1 MNSSG
6 ALVFFGK
13 KRQNSQYTIIHLS
26 VYCLHLSWTV
36 LTSFIILSR
45 LDSTALGTE
54 YEPYRYLLNE
64 RVSRWSNEWSNLK
77 ETESLLHSV
86 GVARGTH
93 STWESSPPCE
103 GLWGAAE
110 VTTANTFVTLSFPWH
125 IFPWD
130 FLLHHWQVE
139 QADNGSGFKGKGT

>member
-64 RVSRWSNEWSNLK
+64 RVSR
-77 ETESLLHSV
+77 
-86 GVARGTH
+86 
-93 STWESSPPCE
+93 
-103 GLWGAAE
+103 
-110 VTTANTFVTLSFPWH
+110 
-125 IFPWD
+125 
-130 FLLHHWQVE
+130 
-139 QADNGSGFKGKGT
+139 